1 MNRSTVRH
9 NKSAI
14 LHEASRDKFKI
25 TSLSRSPVR
34 VVNGIKL
41 FNFSDIDSYRLINKP
56 YLNNQKS

>member
-1 MNRSTVRH
+1 MNKSTIRQ

-14 LHEASRDKFKI
+14 LHEASRDKHRVM
-25 TSLSRSPVR
+25 SSSRSPVKI
-34 VVNGIKL
+34 VNGIKL